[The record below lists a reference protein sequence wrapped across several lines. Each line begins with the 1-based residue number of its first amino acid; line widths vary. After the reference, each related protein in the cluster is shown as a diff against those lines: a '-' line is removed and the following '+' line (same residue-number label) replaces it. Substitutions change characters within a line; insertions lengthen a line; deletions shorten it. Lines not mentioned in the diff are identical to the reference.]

1 MSELKTKETSDSV
14 EKFLDKITDKQMKE
28 DSYAIL
34 AIMEKATG
42 NTAKMW
48 GTSMVGFGN
57 HRYVYESGREG
68 EWFITGFS
76 PRKQALTLYFMPDVL
91 DDEHLISRL
100 GKVKTGKSCLYIKR
114 LADVDLKILK
124 SMIDQSVKK
133 VKKS

>member
-42 NTAKMW
+42 NIAKMW
-48 GTSMVGFGN
+48 GTNMVGFGN